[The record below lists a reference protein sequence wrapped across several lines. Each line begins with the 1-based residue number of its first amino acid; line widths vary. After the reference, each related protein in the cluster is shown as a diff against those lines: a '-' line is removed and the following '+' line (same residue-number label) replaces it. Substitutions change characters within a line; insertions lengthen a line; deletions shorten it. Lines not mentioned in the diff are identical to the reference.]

1 MQRWPTRIT
10 IPRQS
15 RLQASTL
22 AQVVTHN
29 SVELDVIFAATNV
42 YIRLVPE
49 LILQASWPLSSLAL
63 GAITYWPRT
72 GRVALD
78 AATVA
83 PASQMS
89 MVPLVENH
97 IATALANV
105 ASPSDAYQDADEIAA
120 AIAALFKAPQRMRTA
135 LLRLARLLPQQ
146 LPQFSDLTPTHACN
160 LAIM

>member
-1 MQRWPTRIT
+1 MQRWPTRIS

-15 RLQASTL
+15 RFLASTY
-22 AQVVTHN
+22 AQVVTRN
-29 SVELDVIFAATNV
+29 AVELEVIFATTNV
-42 YIRLVPE
+42 FIRMVPE
-49 LILQASWPLSSLAL
+49 LILEASWPLSSLAL

-72 GRVALD
+72 GRVMLD

-97 IATALANV
+97 IATALANA
-105 ASPSDAYQDADEIAA
+105 ASEGDVHQDADVIAA

-135 LLRLARLLPQQ
+135 LLRLASLLPQQ
-146 LPQFSDLTPTHACN
+146 LAQLPNLAPPHPCN